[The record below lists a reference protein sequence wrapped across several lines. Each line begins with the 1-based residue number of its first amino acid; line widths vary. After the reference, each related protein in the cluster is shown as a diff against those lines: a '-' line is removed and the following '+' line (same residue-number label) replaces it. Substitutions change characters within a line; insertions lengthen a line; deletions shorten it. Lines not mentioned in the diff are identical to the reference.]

1 MNDPLSYFSRE
12 DEVERPVFAELKEE
26 FLSEA
31 DEDHVSSLP
40 KMTFAMI
47 KPDAFMRGL
56 APEVIRRLNDSG
68 LIPVAMKVTEMDEA
82 LIDELYMFVKQKY
95 FDSWWI
101 MPKVFSQAPVI
112 PMILVGNPG
121 NFEHLS
127 GKLRDLI
134 GPTTPDA
141 GKPGNMRYD
150 LKGTNR
156 VLNIIHAADDPAA
169 AMREAKVFFDLDEIL
184 DAMLAEEG
192 VDYDPDE
199 IVPEEPV
206 DLLRWRA
213 FNEVKMEAL
222 DYIDV
227 RRADL
232 QELLDKEAEIVA
244 KDLPIDD
251 ERIALRE
258 IEAKL
263 SDIASS
269 IVNEVN
275 SELVR
280 NARMPADPLSK
291 KKLADRLEDSLIA
304 SKMIELLSDERKLAK
319 EEEFDKLLMFSL
331 SREII
336 GSDWAEVVVHSTWA
350 VMPQMIRD
358 LERNSKVIL
367 SSESSSK
374 A

>member
-1 MNDPLSYFSRE
+1 MDPLSYFSRE
-12 DEVERPVFAELKEE
+12 DKVEEPVFAELKEE

-31 DEDHVSSLP
+31 DEEHISSLP

-47 KPDAFMRGL
+47 KPDAFVRGL
-56 APEVIRRLNDSG
+56 APEVIRSLKDSG

-112 PMILVGNPG
+112 PMILVGDPG
-121 NFEHLS
+121 DFDHLS
-127 GKLRDLI
+127 GKLRDII

-141 GKPGNMRYD
+141 GKPGNIRYD

-169 AMREAKVFFDLDEIL
+169 AIREAKVFFDMDEIL
-184 DAMLAEEG
+184 DAIMAEEG

-199 IVPEEPV
+199 IVPEEPI
-206 DLLRWRA
+206 DLLRWKA
-213 FNEVKMEAL
+213 FNEVKIEAL

-227 RRADL
+227 RRADI
-232 QELLDKEAEIVA
+232 QDLLDKEAEIVA
-244 KDLPIDD
+244 KELPIDD
-251 ERIALRE
+251 ERFALRE
-258 IEAKL
+258 VEAKL
-263 SDIASS
+263 SNNASS
-269 IVNEVN
+269 VVREVD

-280 NARMPADPLSK
+280 SARMPADPLSK
-291 KKLADRLEDSLIA
+291 KRLADRLDDSLVA
-304 SKMIELLSDERKLAK
+304 ARAIELLSDERKLAE

-331 SREII
+331 SKELIN
-336 GSDWAEVVVHSTWA
+336 SDWAEVVVHSTWA

-358 LERNSKVIL
+358 LEKSGKVVI
-367 SSESSSK
+367 SSESGGK